1 MRRRIKTLVVALWV
15 SLLIIQFNIVPTP
28 TVSEEPQVEYDT
40 YITEVQETV
49 VYGIVD
55 VPEPEPSR
63 SEIRMSEADIDLIAL
78 VTMAEAEN
86 QCEEGKRLVIS
97 TILNRVDSE
106 RFPDTVYEVIYQPS
120 QFTCMWNGRTNR
132 CYVKDDIRQLV
143 IEEVIS
149 RSNNEVVFF
158 RGGRYSSYGTPFAKV
173 GDHYFSTYN

>member
-15 SLLIIQFNIVPTP
+15 SLLIMPFNIVPTP
-28 TVSEEPQVEYDT
+28 TVSDELQVEYDN
-40 YITEVQETV
+40 YVAETQKEV
-49 VYGIVD
+49 VYD
-55 VPEPEPSR
+55 VIDIPEPSR
-63 SEIRMSEADIDLIAL
+63 SEIRMSDSDINLIAL

-106 RFPDTVYEVIYQPS
+106 RFPDTVYDVIYQAS
-120 QFTCMWNGRTNR
+120 QFTCMWNGRVDR
-132 CYVKDDIRQLV
+132 CYVKEDIRQLV

-173 GDHYFSTYN
+173 GDHYFSTF